1 MIGFWI
7 RIPSLTA
14 EDLAEYFKVTL
25 FANGGDMSGD
35 VDALTEPGSV
45 TLRSSDGAY
54 PSSGQL
60 ITKATACSLSGTGRV
75 AATSEYTAGVTA
87 IEQVE
92 TSTSDDLEECLPA
105 DYRHQRRTAISEPPV
120 YPLPC
125 DACH

>member
-1 MIGFWI
+1 
-7 RIPSLTA
+7 
-14 EDLAEYFKVTL
+14 
-25 FANGGDMSGD
+25 MSGD

-60 ITKATACSLSGTGRV
+60 ITKAAACSLSGTGRV

-92 TSTSDDLEECLPA
+92 TSTSDDLEEWSAWQATAPA
-105 DYRHQRRTAISEPPV
+105 ANCNLRTASISASV
-120 YPLPC
+120 
-125 DACH
+125 